1 MGKRI
6 YRIAG
11 TKVKVKVLIVKV
23 KVALQDVTGGR
34 ITSNEYNISSKSE
47 STNESESCKFDN
59 SNVVQS
65 ESWHIPVQPLTSG
78 FRIHWAQSGRT
89 LSLNLY

>member
-47 STNESESCKFDN
+47 STNESESCKF
-59 SNVVQS
+59 
-65 ESWHIPVQPLTSG
+65 
-78 FRIHWAQSGRT
+78 
-89 LSLNLY
+89 